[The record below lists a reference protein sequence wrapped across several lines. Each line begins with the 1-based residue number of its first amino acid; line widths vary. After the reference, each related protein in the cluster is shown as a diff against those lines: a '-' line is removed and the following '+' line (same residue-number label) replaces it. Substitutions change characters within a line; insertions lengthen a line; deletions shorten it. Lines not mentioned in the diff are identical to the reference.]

1 MYNNMEWYMKLCEYG
16 CGGEA
21 KFTLKNG
28 KQVCSKYSTQCP
40 TNKNKNTDGLKKAY
54 SDGRIKCVF
63 ESNDEYR
70 RRSVESRISNIQ
82 SNSFETWG
90 KKLRYAKVNED
101 QNNSCL
107 ICGISEW
114 NGKPITLELDHID
127 GDSSNNVRDNVR
139 LLCPNCHS
147 QTDNWRGRNINK
159 GTKKVSDEELLES
172 LLESKSIHTALMKV
186 KLAPKGGNYKR
197 ASKLLEKY
205 KSSNVM
211 TGG

>member
-1 MYNNMEWYMKLCEYG
+1 MEWYMKLCEYG
-16 CGGEA
+16 CGDEA

-28 KQVCSKYSTQCP
+28 KQVCNKYSTQCP
-40 TNKNKNTDGLKKAY
+40 ANKNKNTNGLKKAY
-54 SDGRIKCVF
+54 SDGRKQSVF
-63 ESNDEYR
+63 TEEHRNRSNQ
-70 RRSVESRISNIQ
+70 SKIINIQ
-82 SNSFETWG
+82 SNPFEIWG
-90 KKLRYAKVNED
+90 KKLRYDKVNEE

-127 GDSSNNVRDNVR
+127 GNSSNNVRENVR

-159 GTKKVSDEELLES
+159 GTMKVSDEELLQS
-172 LLESKSIHTALMKV
+172 LLESKSIHTALMNV

-205 KSSNVM
+205 KSM
-211 TGG
+211 TMANG